1 MFFLVPSVA
10 SSFLL
15 GDVQSRI
22 FENMDNREVL
32 NGIFQAEMGKILIVS
47 LLSMIAGFVGYLS
60 VLVLLTDRSRPTV
73 GEAIMRG
80 LRCLPTVLAATVI
93 GYFAMLFCIIL
104 ISVIGGIL
112 SAVLGGAG
120 VALVF
125 IAILALV
132 LTAVARFSMTF
143 PVVVVENTLN
153 PIAAL
158 QRSWRLTRGN
168 AFRLLG
174 FYVLLFI
181 AYVVITV
188 LLMVVIGA
196 ATGIAGGGEPGEATL
211 MFTSVLAGAIG
222 AVVGVIASAVLAYS
236 AEEGRLDPVI
246 GRDAEIRRVIQVLSR
261 RTKNNPVL
269 IGDPGVGKTAVVEG
283 LAQRIVDGDVPDSLK
298 GRRLL
303 SLDLAAMVAGASFQ
317 AAPIG
322 ARSSIYE
329 ADTQLFGCRQDFSIW
344 SAR

>member
-1 MFFLVPSVA
+1 MMNFDSNRAWQDAIASAKACRSLLLPIAGVFFLVPSVA

-15 GDVQSRI
+15 GDVQARI

-168 AFRLLG
+168 SFRLLG
-174 FYVLLFI
+174 FYALLFI

-222 AVVGVIASAVLAYS
+222 AVVGVIASAVLA
-236 AEEGRLDPVI
+236 AVHAQLAGVRDPALD
-246 GRDAEIRRVIQVLSR
+246 E
-261 RTKNNPVL
+261 T
-269 IGDPGVGKTAVVEG
+269 
-283 LAQRIVDGDVPDSLK
+283 
-298 GRRLL
+298 
-303 SLDLAAMVAGASFQ
+303 
-317 AAPIG
+317 
-322 ARSSIYE
+322 
-329 ADTQLFGCRQDFSIW
+329 FG
-344 SAR
+344 